1 MNSTLPVSNHEKR
14 VERGIEELEVLAPI
28 ALVRFNC
35 ALYGIYPILCLEVKI
50 NRHANPRRTN
60 CKSPNKPRAL

>member
-50 NRHANPRRTN
+50 NRHANPRCTN
-60 CKSPNKPRAL
+60 CNSPNKPRAL